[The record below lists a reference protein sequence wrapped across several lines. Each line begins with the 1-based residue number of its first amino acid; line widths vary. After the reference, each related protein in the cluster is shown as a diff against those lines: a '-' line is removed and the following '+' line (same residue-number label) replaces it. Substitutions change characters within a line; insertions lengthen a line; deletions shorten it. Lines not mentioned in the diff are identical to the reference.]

1 MDVVFVCTSLHVF
14 LFGEL
19 GNFFL
24 KKKSIVRMYSKE
36 MIICRLQY

>member
-24 KKKSIVRMYSKE
+24 KKRVLLECIQRK
-36 MIICRLQY
+36 